1 MSNRWYHLKFVK
13 LIRGL
18 HYFLY
23 ECTHS
28 HTYRHTCII
37 VLFLPCLIFHLG
49 VLVHPSNL
57 WTTIKVWFSAY
68 IALVSALHFLRF
80 SLSHHKSLTTISLL
94 TNEENEL
101 EESEITFM
109 VTGLRSEGWQW
120 DYRARTIKHQTLQIL
135 KLLECATPM
144 FII

>member
-1 MSNRWYHLKFVK
+1 MSVH
-13 LIRGL
+13 
-18 HYFLY
+18 
-23 ECTHS
+23 THI
-28 HTYRHTCII
+28 HTDARALSFCFY
-37 VLFLPCLIFHLG
+37 
-49 VLVHPSNL
+49 LVCSFIL
-57 WTTIKVWFSAY
+57 VSLSTLQISELLLRFDFSAH

-120 DYRARTIKHQTLQIL
+120 DYRARTIKHQTSRIL